1 MAYEIIRGAGLER
14 YYAERET
21 WAPRPEPTSGSWDRV
36 PVSFDAKGGAEAR
49 VAVDG
54 LRCASCVWVTER
66 VLEKTPGVSAA
77 TVSYAT
83 GRATLRWD
91 PTVTDLPTL
100 ASRIAALGYRPRPLT
115 EAEKPDRDLAIRLG
129 VAGFAAMNIM
139 LLAASVY
146 TGWWGEMEPRFAA
159 LFHWTQ
165 LMLATPVALWCA
177 EPFFRGAWVGLRHR
191 RLHMDLPI
199 ALGISI
205 LYLHG
210 VVATLLGRD
219 AYLDSLA
226 MLVALL
232 LAGRLLEARGRRR
245 SAEAALALATSVPR
259 TARRE
264 TAGGLETVPVEALRP
279 GDRIDLGPGDEIGA
293 DGEVCEGS
301 GQVRMA
307 LVTGEAAPV
316 MVGPG
321 DRVVAGAVLLDG
333 ALSVR
338 VDAAG
343 RNTLVSRMAAELEAA
358 TDRPVEPSAAD
369 RIAPWFTA
377 ATLVIATA
385 TFSGWWLLRGLT
397 PALTATV
404 AVLVV
409 ACPCALALAQP
420 LAAAAGLGASARR
433 GLLLRSTEALLRLEG
448 VTLVVFDKTGTLTG
462 GALRVAAAE
471 SETLRVAAGL
481 ERYSNHPIARAIV
494 DEAITRGIPL
504 PRASQVQEIPGI
516 GLSGELDGERWRLT
530 GGGPGEIRLLDE
542 RGEARTILLADRVR
556 PDAARTVAAL
566 KSEGL
571 RVALLTGDHPE
582 TATRIGEG
590 AGVDEIVA
598 RQDPLAKAAWITAR
612 RAEGHRIV
620 FAGDG
625 INDGPALAAADV
637 GIAMG
642 QGASS
647 SLLVADG
654 VIATESLGPLLAG
667 RRAARAARRAIAIN
681 LQRSLVYNILAV
693 SAAVA
698 GLVNPLVAAVLMP
711 LSSGLVIWGAS
722 RVEAGVRREET

>member
-1 MAYEIIRGAGLER
+1 MSLDGNGQA
-14 YYAERET
+14 
-21 WAPRPEPTSGSWDRV
+21 V
-36 PVSFDAKGGAEAR
+36 AR

-66 VLEKTPGVSAA
+66 VLEKSPGVSAA

-83 GRATLRWD
+83 GRASLQWD
-91 PTVTDLPTL
+91 PTVTDLATL
-100 ASRIAALGYRPRPLT
+100 AGRIAALGYRPRPLT
-115 EAEKPDRDLAIRLG
+115 EAEKPDRDLAVRLG
-129 VAGFAAMNIM
+129 VAAFAAMNIM

-146 TGWWGEMEPRFAA
+146 AGWWGEMEPRYSA

-165 LMLATPVALWCA
+165 LVLATPVALWCA
-177 EPFFRGAWVGLRHR
+177 EPFFRGAWVGLRNR

-210 VVATLLGRD
+210 AIATLLGRD

-264 TAGGLETVPVEALRP
+264 TASGLETVSVEALRP

-321 DRVVAGAVLLDG
+321 HRVVAGAVLLDG

-338 VDAAG
+338 VEAAG

-377 ATLVIATA
+377 ATLIVAA
-385 TFSGWWLLRGLT
+385 VTFTGWWLLRGLP

-433 GLLLRSTEALLRLEG
+433 GLLLRSTEALLRLER

-462 GALRVAAAE
+462 GGLRVAAAE

-494 DEAITRGIPL
+494 DEAIRRDIPL
-504 PRASQVQEIPGI
+504 PRASRVQEIPGN
-516 GLSGELDGERWRLT
+516 GLSGELDGEQWRLS
-530 GGGPGEIRLLDE
+530 GGGPGEVRLIDE
-542 RGEARTILLADRVR
+542 RGEARTIRLADQVR

-566 KSEGL
+566 KNEGL
-571 RVALLTGDHPE
+571 RVALLTGDHPDI
-582 TATRIGEG
+582 ATRIGEA

-598 RQDPLAKAAWITAR
+598 RQDPLAKAAWIAAR
-612 RAEGHRIV
+612 QAEGNRV
-620 FAGDG
+620 AFAGDG
-625 INDGPALAAADV
+625 VNDGPALAAADV

-642 QGASS
+642 HGASS
-647 SLLVADG
+647 SVLVADG

-681 LQRSLVYNILAV
+681 LRRSLVYNILAV
-693 SAAVA
+693 TAAVA

-722 RVEAGVRREET
+722 RVEARVRREEK

>member
-1 MAYEIIRGAGLER
+1 MAAEIIRGAGLER
-14 YYAERET
+14 YYAEREA
-21 WAPRPEPTSGSWDRV
+21 WAPRPEPAGGAWDRV
-36 PVSFDAKGGAEAR
+36 PVSLDAGGQAEAR
-49 VAVDG
+49 LAVDG

-66 VLEKTPGVSAA
+66 VLEKTPGVASA

-83 GRATLRWD
+83 GRATLQWD
-91 PTVTDLPTL
+91 SAVTDLATL
-100 ASRIAALGYRPRPLT
+100 AGRIAALGYRPRPLT
-115 EAEKPDRDLAIRLG
+115 EAQKPDRDLAVRLG
-129 VAGFAAMNIM
+129 VAAFAAMNIM

-146 TGWWGEMEPRFAA
+146 AGWWGAMEPRYSA
-159 LFHWTQ
+159 LFHWTA

-177 EPFFRGAWVGLRHR
+177 EPFFRGAWVGLRNR

-210 VVATLLGRD
+210 LVATLLGRD
-219 AYLDSLA
+219 SYLDSLA
-226 MLVALL
+226 MLVTLL

-245 SAEAALALATSVPR
+245 SAEAALALATTVPR

-264 TAGGLETVPVEALRP
+264 TTIGLETVPVEALRP
-279 GDRIDLGPGDEIGA
+279 GDRIDLGPGDEVGA

-321 DRVVAGAVLLDG
+321 DRVVAGAVLLAG

-338 VDAAG
+338 VEAAG
-343 RNTLVSRMAAELEAA
+343 QNTLVSRMAADLETA
-358 TDRPVEPSAAD
+358 TDRPSEPSAAD

-377 ATLVIATA
+377 ATLVIAA
-385 TFSGWWLLRGLT
+385 GTFAGWWLGRGLT
-397 PALTATV
+397 PALAATV

-433 GLLLRSTEALLRLEG
+433 GLLLRSTEALLRLDR
-448 VTLVVFDKTGTLTG
+448 VTLVVLDKTGTLTG
-462 GALRVAAAE
+462 GSLRVAEADRD
-471 SETLRVAAGL
+471 TLRVAAGL

-494 DEAITRGIPL
+494 DEAIHRGIPL
-504 PRASQVQEIPGI
+504 PRATEVREIA
-516 GLSGELDGERWRLT
+516 GLGVTGELDGERWQLT
-530 GGGPGEIRLLDE
+530 GGGPGVVRLLDE
-542 RGEARTILLADRVR
+542 RGETGTIRLADRVR

-566 KSEGL
+566 RSEGL
-571 RVALLTGDHPE
+571 RVALLTGDHLE
-582 TATRIGEG
+582 TAARIGG
-590 AGVDEIVA
+590 AAGVDEIVA
-598 RQDPLAKAAWITAR
+598 QQDPMAKASWIAAR
-612 RAEGHRIV
+612 QAEGHIV
-620 FAGDG
+620 AFAGDG
-625 INDGPALAAADV
+625 INDGSALAAADV

-647 SLLVADG
+647 SVLVADG
-654 VIATESLGPLLAG
+654 VIATDSLGPLLAG
-667 RRAARAARRAIAIN
+667 RRAAHAARRAIAVN
-681 LQRSLVYNILAV
+681 LRRSLVYNILAV
-693 SAAVA
+693 TAAVS
-698 GLVNPLVAAVLMP
+698 GWVNPLVAAVLMP

-722 RVEAGVRREET
+722 RVEAGVRKAES